1 MFFKQRSSADGT
13 LSYFYGCGGKGSAVA
28 VDVVAGDEAWFVEE
42 AQKAAVRIAFVIDT
56 HVHADHVS
64 GGR

>member
-1 MFFKQRSSADGT
+1 MFFKQRSNADGT

-42 AQKAAVRIAFVIDT
+42 AQKAAVRIAFVI
-56 HVHADHVS
+56 
-64 GGR
+64 